1 MDQWLLTLAK
11 ELGVPGVLSG
21 ALLWMTREYSRAK
34 TAHEND
40 LREMARLQLAF
51 LKGAKEAGLLPTP
64 SQSPQSTTQ
73 TSTTRTPE

>member
-21 ALLWMTREYSRAK
+21 ALLWMTREYSKAK

-40 LREMARLQLAF
+40 LREMARTQLAF
-51 LKGAKEAGLLPTP
+51 LKGAKEAGLL
-64 SQSPQSTTQ
+64 QSPQSTTQ
-73 TSTTRTPE
+73 TSTTQTPT